1 MHHYNMHSEYN
12 NLLSK
17 EPNLNDLGDYKPK
30 PIRLNQYEV
39 HENTEEDTSNNNLG
53 PTTEKS
59 QPIPLRETNELK
71 PLPETN
77 HLKSLIEKNH
87 LKPLQETNHLK
98 PLLETNHLKPLI
110 ETHRLKP
117 QLETNHLNFVPNRNN
132 APINVYQFGKLDV
145 KQLSDIKQGK
155 QIRLPLPSSGQHD
168 AGVKMII
175 SPNIQLQHNQ
185 ISPAHYSFS
194 RAPSFFLD
202 QSHLKP
208 KEQDFKTHLNSYNG
222 YFPFKSMPKNHE
234 KLPAIP
240 LESEKLIINSNP
252 KLINRHN
259 PLHHRVKFN
268 QFIPLNSL
276 KTSQPVLQNLH
287 DSSYFN
293 AKDFLKPLY
302 SFQNHP
308 GLQPLF
314 KAEPSNSNT
323 VYLPH
328 SNRNFHMMKLK
339 PQILADYSTGDR
351 QNHVRHI
358 IMNRQYDVSQMRPPP
373 PAQKQTWTEPVPSAS
388 YQQIIPDSYA
398 KITLP
403 KSIYHLNLLKTPVL
417 S

>member
-1 MHHYNMHSEYN
+1 MIISNLISGDHGAQSSSYENSNSYYTIPPDVNMHHYNMHSEYN

-17 EPNLNDLGDYKPK
+17 VPNLNDLGDYKPQ
-30 PIRLNQYEV
+30 PILLNQYEV
-39 HENTEEDTSNNNLG
+39 HENTVEDTSNNNLA

-59 QPIPLRETNELK
+59 QPI
-71 PLPETN
+71 
-77 HLKSLIEKNH
+77 S
-87 LKPLQETNHLK
+87 
-98 PLLETNHLKPLI
+98 LLETNQLKPLEDTSLKPLI
-110 ETHRLKP
+110 ET
-117 QLETNHLNFVPNRNN
+117 NHLNLLPSNN
-132 APINVYQFGKLDV
+132 LLNNKYQFGKV
-145 KQLSDIKQGK
+145 GVNQQSDIKHGK
-155 QIRLPLPSSGQHD
+155 QISLPLPSSGQHD

-194 RAPSFFLD
+194 RAPSYFLD

-208 KEQDFKTHLNSYNG
+208 KEQEFKPYLNSYSG
-222 YFPFKSMPKNHE
+222 HFPIKSLPVNHE
-234 KLPAIP
+234 KLPPIP
-240 LESEKLIINSNP
+240 LEGEKIIINSNP

-259 PLHHRVKFN
+259 PFHHRVKLN
-268 QFIPLNSL
+268 PFIPLHPIKARQPFLNS
-276 KTSQPVLQNLH
+276 LH
-287 DSSYFN
+287 DSNSYFKS
-293 AKDFLKPLY
+293 KDFLKPLY

-328 SNRNFHMMKLK
+328 STRNVHMMKLK

-358 IMNRQYDVSQMRPPP
+358 IMNRQYDVSQMRPPTL
-373 PAQKQTWTEPVPSAS
+373 AQKQTWSETVPMAS

-403 KSIYHLNLLKTPVL
+403 KSIYHLNLLRTPVL